1 MLGLFHTVSMS
12 SLVIFESAWV
22 FIEKPQTCRN
32 NRKQNKIEK
41 QREREL
47 PGPAYL
53 FWHCSGPAHRGQ
65 SRLLPPASRQ
75 RGSVARARAF
85 PATSC
90 LPTIP

>member
-41 QREREL
+41 QRERVTWA
-47 PGPAYL
+47 G
-53 FWHCSGPAHRGQ
+53 
-65 SRLLPPASRQ
+65 
-75 RGSVARARAF
+75 
-85 PATSC
+85 
-90 LPTIP
+90 IPVLAL